1 MFIICDNDGLSIAIG
16 IKPETKYSF
25 HAAEFGFV
33 LWENVPFNI
42 FFIS

>member
-1 MFIICDNDGLSIAIG
+1 MFIICENASRSIVIA

-33 LWENVPFNI
+33 L
-42 FFIS
+42 